1 MWKQRETTETHANKM
16 KTVWSPSAVDG
27 DDDEWGN
34 EKNAKVEQLGKRTR
48 KVLGSF
54 TVHLLFLLLK
64 FELVFLLHC
73 RLLLLFLT
81 SCYRVR
87 RGRKWGGERERER
100 KTEKIYFSW
109 LWKSNS
115 QLDFNFV
122 CVCLSVPFWAIV
134 IAVSGAVSFGS
145 VGCQL
150 WLAVN
155 GDSCSDLRLY
165 VNGLSYSRPKIKCH
179 AKWISNIFLFDFF
192 WMIFPTLFNRSMRYN
207 CRQGQRVAE
216 SKSERRGEGGRR

>member
-1 MWKQRETTETHANKM
+1 MKALSETTETHANKM
-16 KTVWSPSAVDG
+16 KTVWHPSTVNN
-27 DDDEWGN
+27 DEWGN

-54 TVHLLFLLLK
+54 TVHLLFLILK
-64 FELVFLLHC
+64 FELVFLSSLSVVVVSDQ
-73 RLLLLFLT
+73 LL
-81 SCYRVR
+81 SS
-87 RGRKWGGERERER
+87 GRQDTREEWERERESG

-122 CVCLSVPFWAIV
+122 CVCFSVCLSLFRAIV

-155 GDSCSDLRLY
+155 GDSCSDLCLY
-165 VNGLSYSRPKIKCH
+165 VNCTSYPRPKIKCH
-179 AKWISNIFLFDFF
+179 SKWI
-192 WMIFPTLFNRSMRYN
+192 
-207 CRQGQRVAE
+207 
-216 SKSERRGEGGRR
+216 